1 MKKYCLIFSILFVLA
16 GCSKSGFNRLK
27 SIEKILDVNPVEA
40 GIRLDSIEPSNLH
53 GKGLA
58 MYAMLRTQAD
68 YLTGKSFTSDSLAR
82 IATGYWNSRKK
93 DYHAAMSWY
102 SLGCVYSDMGKDPEA
117 IYALLKAKELF
128 PDTLSANYMGSL
140 YMLGTHYNSRKLYD
154 DAINSFSACKRA
166 YERIGDS
173 RNVSLSEYNI
183 GISYFGKKE
192 YTKAREIFEHLLTDS
207 NLDADNRNSCYLYLA
222 HVENGLLGKEGNL
235 KELELVNLYLDGCT
249 DEESRIPGYALKGIA
264 LYYSYQTD
272 SAFEYLRI
280 AHDGAQD
287 MDTRILAVKGLE
299 WVAIQ
304 MRNYQAAWNA
314 EILNKQYQEEL
325 NKMSNLSEIT
335 QIQLQHNDEIQ
346 NQRFHSRVSKIILV
360 SISLVIL
367 LIALAVIFNI
377 QRDRKREAYYLKKY
391 EDFVQKQMEDKAT
404 AKGNRLTEACEAFR
418 GGIAFNLVG
427 DVIMQHRSFR
437 QEERDVVVHDI
448 NLYFASLIAALRDEA
463 GRLGQQDINL
473 IFCTLLGFDQE
484 VIADIMCTSR
494 SNLRSIKS
502 RLKSKISP
510 ESFSLY
516 FKE

>member
-53 GKGLA
+53 GKWLA

-128 PDTLSANYMGSL
+128 PDTLSAHYMGSMYL
-140 YMLGTHYNSRKLYD
+140 LGKHFNCRKLYD
-154 DAINSFSACKRA
+154 DAISAFSTCKRA
-166 YERIGDS
+166 YERIGEV

-222 HVENGLLGKEGNL
+222 HVENGLHGKEGNR

-346 NQRFHSRVSKIILV
+346 NQRFRSRVSKIILV

-418 GGIAFNLVG
+418 GGIAFNLIG

-463 GRLGQQDINL
+463 GKLGQQDINL
-473 IFCTLLGFDQE
+473 LFCTQLGFDQE

-502 RLKSKISP
+502 RLRSKISP

>member
-40 GIRLDSIEPSNLH
+40 GIRLDSIEPANLH
-53 GKGLA
+53 GKDLA
-58 MYAMLRTQAD
+58 LYAMLRTQAD
-68 YLTGKSFTSDSLAR
+68 FLTDKEIESDSIAR
-82 IATGYWNSRKK
+82 IATGYWGFRKK
-93 DYHAAMSWY
+93 GYYAAMSWF
-102 SLGCVYSDMGKDPEA
+102 SLGCAYSRMEKDPEA

-128 PDTLSANYMGSL
+128 PDTLSTHYINSL
-140 YMLGTHYNSRKLYD
+140 YLLGKHYNNRKLYD
-154 DAINSFSACKRA
+154 DAISTFTVCRRA
-166 YERIGDS
+166 YEQLGD
-173 RNVSLSEYNI
+173 RRKVSLSDYNI
-183 GISYFGKKE
+183 GVSYFGKKE
-192 YTKAREIFEHLLTDS
+192 YSKAQAIFERLM
-207 NLDADNRNSCYLYLA
+207 ADKYIDPENRNYCYLYLA
-222 HVENGLLGKEGNL
+222 HVENGLNGKEGCQ
-235 KELELVNLYLDGCT
+235 KELELVNLYLEGCV

-264 LYYSYQTD
+264 LYYMCETD
-272 SAFEYLRI
+272 SAFEYLRK
-280 AHDGAQD
+280 AHSSAQD
-287 MDTRILAVKGLE
+287 MDTKILAVKGLE
-299 WVAIQ
+299 WVSIQ
-304 MRNYQAAWNA
+304 MRNYQAAWNV

-346 NQRFHSRVSKIILV
+346 NQRFRSRVSKIILV

-463 GRLGQQDINL
+463 GKLGQQDINL

-502 RLKSKISP
+502 RLRSKISP
-510 ESFSLY
+510 ESFALY